1 VPRTCAHALA
11 DGATR
16 AVTVR
21 LRHGEA
27 VRRARAPENQHRRDA
42 RAGRPA
48 RRHPLLPSLTD
59 RENEVPLVVA
69 RRLSNAD
76 IAAALSAEQ
85 AGGASAHG

>member
-1 VPRTCAHALA
+1 
-11 DGATR
+11 
-16 AVTVR
+16 
-21 LRHGEA
+21 
-27 VRRARAPENQHRRDA
+27 
-42 RAGRPA
+42 
-48 RRHPLLPSLTD
+48 LLPSLTD